1 MLIYTKG
8 DMFESEADILVCPVN
23 CVGTMGKGLA
33 LQFKE
38 RFPELDA
45 KYQAV
50 LRSGD
55 LYINHPCVV
64 RANGQ
69 RVCLFP
75 TKWHWREPSRIEWV
89 VRGMN
94 QFWWGYV
101 SDADMDLTVAMPKLG
116 CGLGGLTWGDVKAVL
131 DQYDVFYGA
140 RIYIYE

>member
-55 LYINHPCVV
+55 LHIGQPCEVM
-64 RANGQ
+64 ANGQ
-69 RVCLFP
+69 AICLFP
-75 TKWHWREPSRIEWV
+75 TKFHWRDPSRLAWISAA
-89 VRGMN
+89 MP
-94 QFWWGYV
+94 
-101 SDADMDLTVAMPKLG
+101 DLAWFAERYSTVAVPKLG
-116 CGLGGLTWGDVKAVL
+116 CGLGGLEWEDVKVL
-131 DQYDVFYGA
+131 IERPLQHTES